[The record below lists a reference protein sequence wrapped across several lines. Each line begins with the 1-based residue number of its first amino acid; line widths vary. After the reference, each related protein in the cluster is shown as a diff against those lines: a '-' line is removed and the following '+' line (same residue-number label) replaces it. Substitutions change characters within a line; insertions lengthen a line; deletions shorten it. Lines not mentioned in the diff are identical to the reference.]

1 MYPSNEKINYNLYLM
16 RCDIEFPFMVVC
28 LVDATGDVLIVKMI
42 IEFDKKKYV
51 HVTIVIYM
59 IIFRRND

>member
-28 LVDATGDVLIVKMI
+28 LVDATGDELIVKMI
-42 IEFDKKKYV
+42 IEFDKKYV
-51 HVTIVIYM
+51 
-59 IIFRRND
+59 IIIIIIL